1 MRPLVSIIVPCYNAE
16 PWVGASIESALAQTW
31 TEIEVI
37 AVNDGSKDNSIAVL
51 RRFEGPRVRILDQA
65 NSGASAARN
74 AGLRIAKGRYIQFL
88 DADDLL
94 TPGKISAQVKL
105 LESQGED
112 AVATAR
118 WGRFQE
124 DPALAEF
131 TDSPLFRDLAPVD
144 FLLNLTAT
152 GNMMHPAAWLVP
164 SEVTLKA
171 GPWDERLTLN
181 DDGEYFARVALSAK
195 KISFSPD
202 SVALY
207 RSGLPTSLSARRDR
221 RSLESLY
228 LSCDLVAARLVA
240 AEDSPRVKRAL
251 ADYYQRLVFEIYPDA
266 PDLCRRA
273 ELEVNKLG
281 GSSLRPAMGWRQALL
296 ARLVG
301 WRMARRVTAGRPR

>member
-1 MRPLVSIIVPCYNAE
+1 
-16 PWVGASIESALAQTW
+16 
-31 TEIEVI
+31 VI
-37 AVNDGSKDNSIAVL
+37 AVNDGSRDNSMAVL
-51 RRFEGPRVRILDQA
+51 RRFEGPRVRLLDQA

-74 AGLRIAKGRYIQFL
+74 AGLRVAKGKYIQFL

-105 LESQGED
+105 LESQGEG

-118 WGRFQE
+118 WGRFRD
-124 DPALAEF
+124 DPAVADF

-144 FLLNLTAT
+144 FLLNLTAA
-152 GNMMHPAAWLVP
+152 GLMMHPAAWLVP
-164 SEVTLKA
+164 SEVVLKA

-202 SVALY
+202 SIALY
-207 RSGLPTSLSARRDR
+207 RSGLTTSLSARRDR

-228 LSCDLVAARLVA
+228 LSCDLVAARLLA

-266 PDLCRRA
+266 ADLCRRA
-273 ELEVNKLG
+273 ESEVKRLG
-281 GSSLRPAMGWRQALL
+281 GSSLRPTTGWRQAIL

-301 WRMARRVTAGRPR
+301 WRIAKRVATCRAR